1 MGKTITNL
9 TTKTTRQQA
18 TKWRQ
23 NDKSATM
30 IQVDNRLLS
39 PEQELSS
46 SSQIWQL
53 LVLTLFKKSCSFL
66 KDAYNRFWGFFQCW
80 S

>member
-1 MGKTITNL
+1 MYMSIFLLQMGKTITNL

-53 LVLTLFKKSCSFL
+53 LVLKL
-66 KDAYNRFWGFFQCW
+66 
-80 S
+80 